1 MCSKITDNDYK
12 LLNTIAIS
20 VNICFPVLS
29 VAPVIMI
36 MVIKWTDKKFKSM
49 YSKLT
54 EGIELLR
61 NSVRDNYNS
70 MQENVSTFLTKV
82 KDLYMCSQNVDLQEK
97 FNHLRVL
104 YTAIEHGDTVQ
115 VRSQFNIDS
124 ATKIRG

>member
-1 MCSKITDNDYK
+1 
-12 LLNTIAIS
+12 
-20 VNICFPVLS
+20 
-29 VAPVIMI
+29 

-97 FNHLRVL
+97 FNHSRVL
-104 YTAIEHGDTVQ
+104 YTAVEHGDTVQ
-115 VRSQFNIDS
+115 VRNQFNIDS